1 MFTKIAVASIISLPL
16 LFGCG
21 TTAQGTADANDNA
34 STANSQKAPS
44 PDASLAVRQF
54 VSAHAEVMGGLADI
68 KTANQGMKSDLDAIK
83 TSSQKSLETAQKS
96 LKVVEEI
103 ANTQGTGELS
113 VFFPNGSAN
122 LARGGAEHDR
132 LVRFADFLARES
144 RGRKVILLSIG
155 SASAYGNQ
163 KVNLNLAK
171 KRSEVPLDIMDKYL
185 VNVPHEFHKVF
196 GNGDMNSPKD
206 VKMKE
211 HQRYQ
216 HARIIAV
223 FDKERVANINQ
234 VATQ

>member
-1 MFTKIAVASIISLPL
+1 MLTKIVVASLISLPL

-21 TTAQGTADANDNA
+21 TTSHSAMDANTQAQN
-34 STANSQKAPS
+34 TPS
-44 PDASLAVRQF
+44 PDANVAVRQF

-68 KTANQGMKSDLDAIK
+68 KTANQSMQSDLGVIK
-83 TSSQKSLETAQKS
+83 TNSQKSLETAQKS
-96 LKVVEEI
+96 LKVIEEM
-103 ANTQGTGELS
+103 ANLQGTGELS

-122 LARGGAEHDR
+122 LARGSLEHDR

-144 RGRKVILLSIG
+144 KGRKVILLSIG

-196 GNGDMNSPKD
+196 GNGDLNSPKD

-216 HARIIAV
+216 HTRIIAV

-234 VATQ
+234 VASQ